1 MKDNNVT
8 RKDLESLIR
17 IALKRLYDNDNYLI
31 CKQTNFDAVHN
42 SERGIVFR
50 FGIYLDKLKLPV
62 LHEYDIDVEY
72 DRNIDCKKCVPG
84 WENGCYPDIII
95 HKRGTNTDNL
105 LILEFKTWWNRNQDK
120 DKMKIQRFLDKSG
133 EYCYRYDATIMIG
146 KTCEECDVNWIK

>member
-1 MKDNNVT
+1 M
-8 RKDLESLIR
+8 
-17 IALKRLYDNDNYLI
+17 
-31 CKQTNFDAVHN
+31 QTNFDAVHN

-105 LILEFKTWWNRNQDK
+105 LILEFKTWW
-120 DKMKIQRFLDKSG
+120 KIR
-133 EYCYRYDATIMIG
+133 
-146 KTCEECDVNWIK
+146 

>member
-1 MKDNNVT
+1 M
-8 RKDLESLIR
+8 I
-17 IALKRLYDNDNYLI
+17 IILI

-84 WENGCYPDIII
+84 WEIWM
-95 HKRGTNTDNL
+95 L
-105 LILEFKTWWNRNQDK
+105 
-120 DKMKIQRFLDKSG
+120 SG
-133 EYCYRYDATIMIG
+133 YYYS
-146 KTCEECDVNWIK
+146 